1 MYKLPKTKTSR
12 GTEYFYMDRNS
23 QSFGNIH
30 LDITSETNNPLY
42 NTLSPL
48 YMNVSKRLKYMFN
61 ADFFIELCTIKY
73 DSFSHL

>member
-42 NTLSPL
+42 NTL
-48 YMNVSKRLKYMFN
+48 MNVSKRLKYMLLQI
-61 ADFFIELCTIKY
+61 FFIELCTIKY
-73 DSFSHL
+73 YSFSHL